1 MKRLN
6 LNEVMLKLDDNN
18 FAQIMKLKITDY
30 IFASLIDGVMVINYV
45 TPKLASNILGGKKLA
60 SFDVLNYVLFSED
73 YKKIANI
80 ASMYNK
86 DKGMEAIDANIKGNN
101 YKIFTI
107 NNNGKII
114 MGLQKLDDEKIYK
127 GD

>member
-60 SFDVLNYVLFSED
+60 SFDVLNDVLFSED
-73 YKKIANI
+73 YKKVANI
-80 ASMYNK
+80 ASMYNT
-86 DKGMEAIDANIKGNN
+86 DNGMEAIDANIKGNN

-107 NNNGKII
+107 NNNGEII

>member
-1 MKRLN
+1 
-6 LNEVMLKLDDNN
+6 MLKLDDNN

-60 SFDVLNYVLFSED
+60 SFDVLNDVLFSED
-73 YKKIANI
+73 YKKVANI

-107 NNNGKII
+107 NNNGEII